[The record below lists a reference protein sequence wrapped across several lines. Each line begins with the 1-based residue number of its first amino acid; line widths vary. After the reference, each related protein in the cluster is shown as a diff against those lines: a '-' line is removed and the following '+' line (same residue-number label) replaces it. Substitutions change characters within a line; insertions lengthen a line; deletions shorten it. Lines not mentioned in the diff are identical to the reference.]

1 MGSRLTGSLR
11 TTSRAFSP
19 KGLEGTFSPVT
30 TFCFCYEGRLIWN
43 AIACE
48 PRCHLH

>member
-11 TTSRAFSP
+11 TTNRAFSP

-30 TFCFCYEGRLIWN
+30 TFCFCYEGQLIWN